1 MPLGTSTVA
10 LARLAKERL
19 NRDKATNNVATRT
32 SGIAPPPIIN
42 QRERLQQ
49 QNDQEVASLRRKF
62 SR

>member
-1 MPLGTSTVA
+1 VA